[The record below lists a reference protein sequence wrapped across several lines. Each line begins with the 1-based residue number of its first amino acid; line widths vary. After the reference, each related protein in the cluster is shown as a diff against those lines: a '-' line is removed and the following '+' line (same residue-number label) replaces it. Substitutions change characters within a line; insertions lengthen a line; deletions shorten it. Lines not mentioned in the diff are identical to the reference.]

1 MLCWLLSSHGSGF
14 AALFSWLSSCGL
26 GLMAWFAGSGL
37 WLGFRGSALVAQVL
51 LLGSAG
57 SGFVAVTTKVVN
69 S

>member
-1 MLCWLLSSHGSGF
+1 
-14 AALFSWLSSCGL
+14 
-26 GLMAWFAGSGL
+26 MAWFSGSGL

-57 SGFVAVTTKVVN
+57 SGFVARICGSALVARLPWFSSHGWVFVAVTTKVVN